1 MPKQKRDPIEYLF
14 KARRKVAPD
23 QYGKVIPVK
32 KMLCSTAFFPGGSGL
47 WLGRSSSSKTASSKP
62 RMPKQKIMVLG
73 NDFGSKDGYEKV
85 QDNPYKNLDS
95 SSTWRN
101 LLEFLHRAGIKPKNC
116 FFTNAYMGLRIVG
129 KDTGPSPGKKDPKFV
144 KCCQSFLAKQIA
156 VQKPRL
162 ILVLGVEA
170 IKLITKLSPDLIK
183 KWKPWPGFKKLDA
196 NEVSWVEGV
205 RFKDSGEQ
213 PVTVVALVHPS
224 AQWTKTFKNRRY
236 RATKGEAAE
245 LKMLKR
251 ALKKSGLKT

>member
-1 MPKQKRDPIEYLF
+1 MSTQKQYPPEIQCLF
-14 KARRKVAPD
+14 NEQKKLCYPS
-23 QYGKVIPVK
+23 GLEGVK
-32 KMLCSTAFFPGGSGL
+32 KMLRSTAFFPGGSGL
-47 WLGRSSSSKTASSKP
+47 WLGHSSSSKTASNKP
-62 RMPKQKIMVLG
+62 RTPKKKIMVLG
-73 NDFGSKDGYEKV
+73 NDFGSRDGYKGV
-85 QDNPYKNLDS
+85 RNKPYENLNS

-101 LLEFLHRAGIKPKNC
+101 LLELLHRAGIKPKNR

-144 KCCQSFLAKQIA
+144 KRCQLFLAKQIA
-156 VQKPRL
+156 AQKPRL

-196 NEVSWVEGV
+196 NEVSWIEGM

-224 AQWTKTFKNRRY
+224 AQWTKTLKNRHY
-236 RATKGEAAE
+236 RGAKGEKAE
-245 LKMLKR
+245 LKMLKD
-251 ALKKSGLKT
+251 ALKQSGLY